1 MRSYA
6 RIALQ
11 MYGLKCPQVIGS
23 LARFVA
29 DSDEPVHVGPCI
41 YGNHGLDSSSTFSN
55 IRSYFDWLISVKK
68 DALETSS
75 WTADDKTLGEQFWKK
90 LEALITRE
98 MAALPSSMLRIVPVH
113 QDFVAHNVVI
123 HPDGEIS
130 GLYDWEFHGLLPV
143 VLAADYPSWIKYSG
157 HHRPCFADVGGNFS
171 TFWNASPE
179 TAHRLRNEYDSVSSS
194 ETARNLGL
202 TKYEDRADH
211 GS

>member
-23 LARFVA
+23 LARFVP

-41 YGNHGLDSSSTFSN
+41 YGNHGLDSPSTFLD
-55 IRSYFDWLISVKK
+55 IRSYFTWLISVKK

-75 WTADDKTLGEQFWKK
+75 WTDDDKNLGEQFWKK
-90 LEALITRE
+90 LGELITRE
-98 MAALPSSMLRIVPVH
+98 IAALPSSMLRIVPVH

-130 GLYDWEFHGLLPV
+130 GLYDWEFHSLLPV

-157 HHRPCFADVGGNFS
+157 HHSPCFTDVGGNFS

-194 ETARNLGL
+194 ETERNLGL
-202 TKYEDRADH
+202 TKYEDCAEH
-211 GS
+211 